1 MLIAAFLQAVME
13 NICCP
18 WVAKEHS
25 DSTPKIKIK
34 HEWMDEACEKL
45 TIALILLV
53 RFSLLLIFSQQTLNE
68 HLLHA
73 RRCARCWG

>member
-18 WVAKEHS
+18 WVEKEHS

-34 HEWMDEACEKL
+34 HEWMRHVKKL

-53 RFSLLLIFSQQTLNE
+53 RFSLLLILGQQTLNE